1 MLNISVDTSA
11 LTTELDKLVERI
23 AKVPN
28 TQTIEKKEIPDIQ
41 RSAARVLVPKTWQD
55 YYNVDLPQNADED
68 SFNW

>member
-1 MLNISVDTSA
+1 MLNISVDASA
-11 LTTELDKLVERI
+11 LTTELDKLIERI

-28 TQTIEKKEIPDIQ
+28 TQAIEKKEIPDIQ

-55 YYNVDLPQNADED
+55 YYNVDLPQNTDDD